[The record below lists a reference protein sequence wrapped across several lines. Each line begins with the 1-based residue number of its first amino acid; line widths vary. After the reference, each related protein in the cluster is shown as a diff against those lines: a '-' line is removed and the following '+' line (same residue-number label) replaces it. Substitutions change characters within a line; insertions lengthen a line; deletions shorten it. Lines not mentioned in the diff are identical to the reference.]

1 MKLDYFTLISPDP
14 LHIHGVGDIK
24 SPTLSEISKLESKIN
39 INNCEFNVTFK
50 GCYYIYINDVLKHFN
65 IKKTDFSKVIKT
77 IQKVIKLKKIDN
89 LESVDKKDIYLS
101 CSDKCIKTL
110 KRINKYLES
119 IQDQDQ
125 FIQCTDITF
134 FKELSQEELDKIPE
148 EEQAKL
154 VEIKSIIDSSNK
166 WINIKYLSEVVTKCC
181 DYISTH
187 LTNELSYLL
196 YSKYSLEDAKDKSY
210 DIDSKC
216 LVFLKQDLIQLPE
229 TKDLGLEETLA
240 KYKELMKNKTI
251 TDPVLVTKLK
261 YLVASKGPV
270 SKCTLMS
277 PVILP
282 YEDIEHQEFNLTEHG
297 IKLKDI
303 KEIFKI
309 ADTANTFVCDQE
321 LWNKIISYDY
331 SSIAKPEKPKK
342 EPKPKVEKPKKE
354 PKVKK
359 EVKIEEEKP
368 KQEEVKIEEPVE
380 IKVEEEKPKETK
392 KKTTKKAKVEK
403 VKKETKPKA
412 KKEVKPKVEKKE
424 MSEADI
430 LNSISVDTS
439 VLELDDVRQDFNLE

>member
-1 MKLDYFTLISPDP
+1 MNTLDVLKF
-14 LHIHGVGDIK
+14 IK
-24 SPTLSEISKLESKIN
+24 SENKLESKIN
-39 INNCEFNVTFK
+39 INNCEFNVSFK

-65 IKKTDFSKVIKT
+65 IKKTDFTKVIKT

-89 LESVDKKDIYLS
+89 LENVDKKDIYLS

-134 FKELSQEELDKIPE
+134 FKELSQEELDKIPK
-148 EEQAKL
+148 EEQDKL

-210 DIDSKC
+210 DIDSKY

-229 TKDLGLEETLA
+229 TKDLSLEETLA
-240 KYKELMKNKTI
+240 KYKELIKDKTI
-251 TDPVLVTKLK
+251 TDPVLIAKLK

-270 SKCTLMS
+270 SKCTVMS

-282 YEDIEHQEFNLTEHG
+282 YQEIEHQEFNLTEHG

-331 SSIAKPEKPKK
+331 SSVAKPKVEKVKK

-354 PKVKK
+354 TKSKVKK
-359 EVKIEEEKP
+359 EVKIEEEP
-368 KQEEVKIEEPVE
+368 KQEEPVE
-380 IKVEEEKPKETK
+380 VKVEEEKPKVEEPKETK
-392 KKTTKKAKVEK
+392 KKTTKKTTR
-403 VKKETKPKA
+403 VKRETKPKA
-412 KKEVKPKVEKKE
+412 KKEEPKVEMKE

>member
-1 MKLDYFTLISPDP
+1 MNTLDVLKF
-14 LHIHGVGDIK
+14 IK
-24 SPTLSEISKLESKIN
+24 SENKLESKIN

-77 IQKVIKLKKIDN
+77 IQKVIKLKKVDN

-134 FKELSQEELDKIPE
+134 FKELSQEELDKIPK
-148 EEQAKL
+148 EEQDKL

-251 TDPVLVTKLK
+251 TDPILITKLK

-331 SSIAKPEKPKK
+331 SAVA
-342 EPKPKVEKPKKE
+342 KPKVEKVKKE
-354 PKVKK
+354 TKSKVKK

-368 KQEEVKIEEPVE
+368 KQEETKQEKVKVEELKP
-380 IKVEEEKPKETK
+380 EEEKPKETK
-392 KKTTKKAKVEK
+392 KKTTKKTTR
-403 VKKETKPKA
+403 VKRETKPKA
-412 KKEVKPKVEKKE
+412 KKEEPKVEKKE

>member
-1 MKLDYFTLISPDP
+1 MNTLDVLKF
-14 LHIHGVGDIK
+14 IK
-24 SPTLSEISKLESKIN
+24 SENKLESKIN

-77 IQKVIKLKKIDN
+77 IQKVIKLKKVDN
-89 LESVDKKDIYLS
+89 LENVDKKDIYLS
-101 CSDKCIKTL
+101 SSDKCIKTL
-110 KRINKYLES
+110 KRMNKYLES

-125 FIQCTDITF
+125 FIQCTDVTF

-148 EEQAKL
+148 EEQNKL

-210 DIDSKC
+210 DIDSKY

-240 KYKELMKNKTI
+240 KYKELMKDKKI
-251 TDPVLVTKLK
+251 EDPALITKLK

-342 EPKPKVEKPKKE
+342 EPKVKKE
-354 PKVKK
+354 TKSKVKK

-368 KQEEVKIEEPVE
+368 KVEEPKQEEVKQEEVVE
-380 IKVEEEKPKETK
+380 VKVEEEKPKETK

-403 VKKETKPKA
+403 AKKETKPKA

>member
-1 MKLDYFTLISPDP
+1 MNTLDVLKF
-14 LHIHGVGDIK
+14 IK
-24 SPTLSEISKLESKIN
+24 SENKLESKIN

-65 IKKTDFSKVIKT
+65 IKKTDFTKVIKT
-77 IQKVIKLKKIDN
+77 IQKVIKLKKVDN
-89 LESVDKKDIYLS
+89 LETVDKKDIYLS

-110 KRINKYLES
+110 KRMNKYLES

-125 FIQCTDITF
+125 FIQCTDVTF

-251 TDPVLVTKLK
+251 TDPALITKLK

-342 EPKPKVEKPKKE
+342 EPKVKKE
-354 PKVKK
+354 TKSKVKK

-368 KQEEVKIEEPVE
+368 KVEEPKQEEVKQEETIEV
-380 IKVEEEKPKETK
+380 KVEEEKPKETK

-403 VKKETKPKA
+403 AKKETKPKA

>member
-1 MKLDYFTLISPDP
+1 MNTLDVLKF
-14 LHIHGVGDIK
+14 IK
-24 SPTLSEISKLESKIN
+24 SENKLESKIN

-89 LESVDKKDIYLS
+89 LEGVDKKDIYLS
-101 CSDKCIKTL
+101 CSEKGIKTL

-134 FKELSQEELDKIPE
+134 FKELSQEELDKIPK
-148 EEQAKL
+148 EEQDKL

-240 KYKELMKNKTI
+240 KYKELIKDKKI
-251 TDPVLVTKLK
+251 EDQALITKLK
-261 YLVASKGPV
+261 YLIASKGPV

-309 ADTANTFVCDQE
+309 ADAANTFVCDQE
-321 LWNKIISYDY
+321 LWNKIISHDY
-331 SSIAKPEKPKK
+331 SSVAKPEKPKK

-359 EVKIEEEKP
+359 EVKAKEEPKQEEQKVEEQKQEEVVEVKVEEEKP
-368 KQEEVKIEEPVE
+368 
-380 IKVEEEKPKETK
+380 EEEKPKETK

>member
-1 MKLDYFTLISPDP
+1 MNTLDVLKF
-14 LHIHGVGDIK
+14 IK
-24 SPTLSEISKLESKIN
+24 SENKLESKIN

-77 IQKVIKLKKIDN
+77 IQKVIKLKKVDN
-89 LESVDKKDIYLS
+89 LETVDKKDIYLS
-101 CSDKCIKTL
+101 NSEKGIKTL
-110 KRINKYLES
+110 KKMNKYLES

-125 FIQCTDITF
+125 FIQCTDVTF

-148 EEQAKL
+148 EEQSKL

-196 YSKYSLEDAKDKSY
+196 YSKYSLEEAKDKSY

-251 TDPVLVTKLK
+251 TDPALITKLK

-342 EPKPKVEKPKKE
+342 EPKVKKE
-354 PKVKK
+354 TKSKVKK

-368 KQEEVKIEEPVE
+368 KVEEQKQEEPIEV
-380 IKVEEEKPKETK
+380 KVEEEKPKETK

>member
-1 MKLDYFTLISPDP
+1 MNTLDVLKF
-14 LHIHGVGDIK
+14 IK
-24 SPTLSEISKLESKIN
+24 SENKLESKIN

-77 IQKVIKLKKIDN
+77 IQKVIKLKKVDN
-89 LESVDKKDIYLS
+89 LENVDKKDIYLS
-101 CSDKCIKTL
+101 NSEKGIKTL
-110 KRINKYLES
+110 KKMNKYLES

-125 FIQCTDITF
+125 FIQCTDVTF

-148 EEQAKL
+148 EEQSKL

-240 KYKELMKNKTI
+240 KYKELMKDKTI
-251 TDPVLVTKLK
+251 TDPALITKLK

-342 EPKPKVEKPKKE
+342 EPKVKKE
-354 PKVKK
+354 TKSKVKK

-368 KQEEVKIEEPVE
+368 KVEEPKQEEVVE
-380 IKVEEEKPKETK
+380 VKVEEEKPKETK

-403 VKKETKPKA
+403 AKKETKPKA

>member
-1 MKLDYFTLISPDP
+1 MNTLDVLKF
-14 LHIHGVGDIK
+14 IK
-24 SPTLSEISKLESKIN
+24 SENKLESKIN

-77 IQKVIKLKKIDN
+77 IQKVIKLKKVDN
-89 LESVDKKDIYLS
+89 LETVDKKDIYLS
-101 CSDKCIKTL
+101 NSEKGIKTL
-110 KRINKYLES
+110 KKMNKYLES

-134 FKELSQEELDKIPE
+134 FKELSQEELDKIPK
-148 EEQAKL
+148 EEQDKL

-240 KYKELMKNKTI
+240 KYKELMKDKTI
-251 TDPVLVTKLK
+251 TDPALITKLK

-331 SSIAKPEKPKK
+331 SSVAKPEKPKK

-368 KQEEVKIEEPVE
+368 KVEEPKQEEVVE
-380 IKVEEEKPKETK
+380 VKVEEEKPKVEEPKETK

-439 VLELDDVRQDFNLE
+439 VLELDDVRQDFDLE

>member
-1 MKLDYFTLISPDP
+1 MNTLDVLKF
-14 LHIHGVGDIK
+14 IK
-24 SPTLSEISKLESKIN
+24 SENKLESKIN

-89 LESVDKKDIYLS
+89 LEGVDKKDIYLS
-101 CSDKCIKTL
+101 SSEKGIKTL

-134 FKELSQEELDKIPE
+134 FKELSQEELDKIPK
-148 EEQAKL
+148 EEQDKL

-240 KYKELMKNKTI
+240 KYKELIKDKKI
-251 TDPVLVTKLK
+251 EDPALITKLK

-368 KQEEVKIEEPVE
+368 KTEEQKQEEVKQEETIEVKVE
-380 IKVEEEKPKETK
+380 EEKPEEEKPKETK

>member
-1 MKLDYFTLISPDP
+1 MNTLDVLKF
-14 LHIHGVGDIK
+14 IK
-24 SPTLSEISKLESKIN
+24 SENKLESKIN

-77 IQKVIKLKKIDN
+77 IQKVIKLKKVDN

-134 FKELSQEELDKIPE
+134 FKELSQEELDKIPK
-148 EEQAKL
+148 EEQDKL

-282 YEDIEHQEFNLTEHG
+282 YEEIEHQEFNLTEHG

-321 LWNKIISYDY
+321 LWNKIVSYDY
-331 SSIAKPEKPKK
+331 SAVAKPKVEKVKK

-354 PKVKK
+354 TKSKVKK

-368 KQEEVKIEEPVE
+368 KQEETIEVKVEESKP
-380 IKVEEEKPKETK
+380 EEEKPKETK
-392 KKTTKKAKVEK
+392 KKTTKKTTR
-403 VKKETKPKA
+403 VKRETKPKA
-412 KKEVKPKVEKKE
+412 KKEEPKVEKKE

>member
-1 MKLDYFTLISPDP
+1 MNTLDVLKF
-14 LHIHGVGDIK
+14 IK
-24 SPTLSEISKLESKIN
+24 SENKLESKIN
-39 INNCEFNVTFK
+39 INNCEFNVSFK
-50 GCYYIYINDVLKHFN
+50 GCYHIYINDVLKHFN
-65 IKKTDFSKVIKT
+65 IKKTDFTKVIKT

-89 LESVDKKDIYLS
+89 LEGVDKKDIYLS
-101 CSDKCIKTL
+101 SSDKCIKTL

-134 FKELSQEELDKIPE
+134 FKELSQEELDKIPK
-148 EEQAKL
+148 EEQDKL

-210 DIDSKC
+210 DIDSKY

-229 TKDLGLEETLA
+229 TKDLGLEETLT
-240 KYKELMKNKTI
+240 KYKELMKDKTI
-251 TDPVLVTKLK
+251 TDPVLIAKLK

-270 SKCTLMS
+270 SKCTVMS

-282 YEDIEHQEFNLTEHG
+282 YQEIEHQEFNLTEHG

-331 SSIAKPEKPKK
+331 SSVAKPKIEKPKK
-342 EPKPKVEKPKKE
+342 EPKPKVEKVKKE
-354 PKVKK
+354 PKPKVKK
-359 EVKIEEEKP
+359 EVKIEEEP

-380 IKVEEEKPKETK
+380 VKVEEEKPKETK
-392 KKTTKKAKVEK
+392 KKTTKKTTR
-403 VKKETKPKA
+403 VKRETKPKA
-412 KKEVKPKVEKKE
+412 KKEEPKVEMKE

>member
-1 MKLDYFTLISPDP
+1 MNTLDVLKF
-14 LHIHGVGDIK
+14 IK
-24 SPTLSEISKLESKIN
+24 SENKLESKIN

-77 IQKVIKLKKIDN
+77 IQKVIKLKKVDN
-89 LESVDKKDIYLS
+89 LESVDKNDIYLS

-134 FKELSQEELDKIPE
+134 FKELSQEELNKIPK
-148 EEQAKL
+148 EEQDKL

-166 WINIKYLSEVVTKCC
+166 WINIKYLSEVVIKCC

-251 TDPVLVTKLK
+251 TDPVLITKLK

-331 SSIAKPEKPKK
+331 SAVAKPKVKK
-342 EPKPKVEKPKKE
+342 EPK

-368 KQEEVKIEEPVE
+368 KQEETKQEKVKVEELKP
-380 IKVEEEKPKETK
+380 EEEKPKETK
-392 KKTTKKAKVEK
+392 KKTTKKTTR
-403 VKKETKPKA
+403 VKRETKPKA
-412 KKEVKPKVEKKE
+412 KKEEPKVEKKE

>member
-1 MKLDYFTLISPDP
+1 MNTLDVLKF
-14 LHIHGVGDIK
+14 IK
-24 SPTLSEISKLESKIN
+24 SENKLESKIN

-50 GCYYIYINDVLKHFN
+50 GCYHIYINDVLKHFN
-65 IKKTDFSKVIKT
+65 IKKTDFTKVIKT

-89 LESVDKKDIYLS
+89 LEGVDKKDIYLS
-101 CSDKCIKTL
+101 SSDKCIKTL

-134 FKELSQEELDKIPE
+134 FKELSQEELDKIPL
-148 EEQAKL
+148 EEQDKL

-210 DIDSKC
+210 DIDSKY
-216 LVFLKQDLIQLPE
+216 LVFLKQDLIQLEE
-229 TKDLGLEETLA
+229 TKDLSLEETLA
-240 KYKELMKNKTI
+240 KYKELIKDKKI
-251 TDPVLVTKLK
+251 EDPVLITKLK

-270 SKCTLMS
+270 SKCTVMS
-277 PVILP
+277 PIILP
-282 YEDIEHQEFNLTEHG
+282 YQEIEHQEFNLTEHG

-331 SSIAKPEKPKK
+331 SGVAKPKVEKPKK

-354 PKVKK
+354 TKSKVKK
-359 EVKIEEEKP
+359 EVKIEEEEPKP
-368 KQEEVKIEEPVE
+368 EEPKTEEPVE
-380 IKVEEEKPKETK
+380 VKIEEEKPKETK
-392 KKTTKKAKVEK
+392 KKTTKKTTR
-403 VKKETKPKA
+403 VKRETKPKA
-412 KKEVKPKVEKKE
+412 KKEEPKVEKKE

>member
-1 MKLDYFTLISPDP
+1 MNTLDVLKF
-14 LHIHGVGDIK
+14 IK
-24 SPTLSEISKLESKIN
+24 SENKLESKIN

-89 LESVDKKDIYLS
+89 LEGVDKKDIYLS
-101 CSDKCIKTL
+101 SSEKGIKTL
-110 KRINKYLES
+110 KKMNKYLES

-134 FKELSQEELDKIPE
+134 FKELSQEELDKIPK
-148 EEQAKL
+148 EEQDKL

-216 LVFLKQDLIQLPE
+216 LVFLKQDLIQLQE

-240 KYKELMKNKTI
+240 KYKELIKDKKI
-251 TDPVLVTKLK
+251 EDPALITKLK

-368 KQEEVKIEEPVE
+368 KIEEPKQEEQKQEETIEVKVE
-380 IKVEEEKPKETK
+380 EEKPEEEKPKETK

>member
-1 MKLDYFTLISPDP
+1 MNTLDVLKF
-14 LHIHGVGDIK
+14 IK
-24 SPTLSEISKLESKIN
+24 SENKLESKIN

-77 IQKVIKLKKIDN
+77 IQKVIKLKKVDN
-89 LESVDKKDIYLS
+89 LETVDKKDIYLS
-101 CSDKCIKTL
+101 NSEKGIKTL
-110 KRINKYLES
+110 KKMNKYLES

-240 KYKELMKNKTI
+240 KYKELMKDKTI
-251 TDPVLVTKLK
+251 TDPALITKLK

-331 SSIAKPEKPKK
+331 SSVAKPEKPKK

-368 KQEEVKIEEPVE
+368 KVEEPKQEEVVE
-380 IKVEEEKPKETK
+380 VKVEEEKPKVEEPKETK

-439 VLELDDVRQDFNLE
+439 VLELDDVRQDFDLE

>member
-1 MKLDYFTLISPDP
+1 MNTLDVLKF
-14 LHIHGVGDIK
+14 IK
-24 SPTLSEISKLESKIN
+24 SENKLESKIN

-77 IQKVIKLKKIDN
+77 IQKVIKLKKVDN
-89 LESVDKKDIYLS
+89 LETVDKKDIYLS
-101 CSDKCIKTL
+101 NSDKCIKTL
-110 KRINKYLES
+110 KKMNKYLES

-125 FIQCTDITF
+125 FIQCTDVTF

-148 EEQAKL
+148 EEQGKL

-240 KYKELMKNKTI
+240 KYKELMKDKTI
-251 TDPVLVTKLK
+251 TDPALITKLK

-342 EPKPKVEKPKKE
+342 EPKVKKE
-354 PKVKK
+354 TKPKVKK
-359 EVKIEEEKP
+359 EVKIEKEKPKVEEPKQEEP
-368 KQEEVKIEEPVE
+368 KQEEVVE
-380 IKVEEEKPKETK
+380 VKVEEEKPKETK

-403 VKKETKPKA
+403 VKK
-412 KKEVKPKVEKKE
+412 
-424 MSEADI
+424 
-430 LNSISVDTS
+430 
-439 VLELDDVRQDFNLE
+439 

>member
-1 MKLDYFTLISPDP
+1 MNTLDVLKF
-14 LHIHGVGDIK
+14 IK
-24 SPTLSEISKLESKIN
+24 SENKLESKIN

-77 IQKVIKLKKIDN
+77 IQKVIKLKKVDN
-89 LESVDKKDIYLS
+89 LETVDKKDIYLS
-101 CSDKCIKTL
+101 NSEKGIKTL
-110 KRINKYLES
+110 KKMNKYLES

-148 EEQAKL
+148 EEQDKL

-240 KYKELMKNKTI
+240 KYKELMKDKTI
-251 TDPVLVTKLK
+251 TDPALITKLK

-331 SSIAKPEKPKK
+331 SSVAKPEKPKK

-368 KQEEVKIEEPVE
+368 KVEEPKQEEVVE
-380 IKVEEEKPKETK
+380 VKVEEEKPKVEEPKETK

-403 VKKETKPKA
+403 VKKETRPKA

-439 VLELDDVRQDFNLE
+439 VLELDDVRQDFDLE

>member
-1 MKLDYFTLISPDP
+1 MNTLDVLKF
-14 LHIHGVGDIK
+14 IK
-24 SPTLSEISKLESKIN
+24 SENKLESKIN

-65 IKKTDFSKVIKT
+65 IKKTDFTKVIKT
-77 IQKVIKLKKIDN
+77 IQKVIKLKKVDN
-89 LESVDKKDIYLS
+89 LETVDKKDIYLS
-101 CSDKCIKTL
+101 NSDKCIKTL
-110 KRINKYLES
+110 KRMNKYLES

-125 FIQCTDITF
+125 FIQCTDVTF

-240 KYKELMKNKTI
+240 KYKELMKDKTI
-251 TDPVLVTKLK
+251 TDPALITKLK

-342 EPKPKVEKPKKE
+342 EPKVKKE
-354 PKVKK
+354 TKPKVKK

-368 KQEEVKIEEPVE
+368 KVEEPKQEEVKQEEVVE
-380 IKVEEEKPKETK
+380 VKVEEEKPKETK

-412 KKEVKPKVEKKE
+412 KKETKPKVEKKE

-439 VLELDDVRQDFNLE
+439 VLELDDVRQDYDLE

>member
-1 MKLDYFTLISPDP
+1 MNTLDVLKF
-14 LHIHGVGDIK
+14 IK
-24 SPTLSEISKLESKIN
+24 SENKLESKIN

-77 IQKVIKLKKIDN
+77 IQKVIKLKKVDN
-89 LESVDKKDIYLS
+89 LETVDKKDIYLS
-101 CSDKCIKTL
+101 NSEKGIKTL
-110 KRINKYLES
+110 KKMNKYLES

-134 FKELSQEELDKIPE
+134 FKELSQEELDKIPS
-148 EEQAKL
+148 EEQDKL

-240 KYKELMKNKTI
+240 KYKELIKDKKI
-251 TDPVLVTKLK
+251 EDQALITKLK

-321 LWNKIISYDY
+321 LWNKIISHDY
-331 SSIAKPEKPKK
+331 SSVAKPEKPKK

-359 EVKIEEEKP
+359 EVKAKEESKQEEQKVEES
-368 KQEEVKIEEPVE
+368 KQEEVVE
-380 IKVEEEKPKETK
+380 VKVEEEKPEETK

-412 KKEVKPKVEKKE
+412 KKETKPKVEKKE

>member
-1 MKLDYFTLISPDP
+1 MNTLDVLKF
-14 LHIHGVGDIK
+14 IK
-24 SPTLSEISKLESKIN
+24 SENKLESKIN
-39 INNCEFNVTFK
+39 INNCEFNVSFK

-65 IKKTDFSKVIKT
+65 IKKTDFTKVIKT

-89 LESVDKKDIYLS
+89 LEDVDKKDIYLS
-101 CSDKCIKTL
+101 SSDKCIKTL

-134 FKELSQEELDKIPE
+134 FKELSQEELDKIPK
-148 EEQAKL
+148 EEQDKL

-196 YSKYSLEDAKDKSY
+196 YSKYSLEEAKDKSY
-210 DIDSKC
+210 DIDSKY
-216 LVFLKQDLIQLPE
+216 LVFLKQDLIQLEE

-240 KYKELMKNKTI
+240 KYKELMKDKTI
-251 TDPVLVTKLK
+251 TDPVLVAKLK

-270 SKCTLMS
+270 SKCTVMS

-282 YEDIEHQEFNLTEHG
+282 YQEIEHQEFNLTEHG

-331 SSIAKPEKPKK
+331 SGVAKPKVEKVKK

-354 PKVKK
+354 TKSKVKK
-359 EVKIEEEKP
+359 EIKIEEEPKTEEP
-368 KQEEVKIEEPVE
+368 KQEEPVE
-380 IKVEEEKPKETK
+380 VKVEEEKPKETK
-392 KKTTKKAKVEK
+392 KKTTKKTTR
-403 VKKETKPKA
+403 VKKDTKPKA
-412 KKEVKPKVEKKE
+412 KKEEPKVEMKE

>member
-1 MKLDYFTLISPDP
+1 MNTLDVLKF
-14 LHIHGVGDIK
+14 IK
-24 SPTLSEISKLESKIN
+24 SENKLESKIN
-39 INNCEFNVTFK
+39 INNCEFNVSFK

-65 IKKTDFSKVIKT
+65 IKKTDFTKVIKT

-89 LESVDKKDIYLS
+89 LENVDKKDIYLS

-134 FKELSQEELDKIPE
+134 FKELSQEELDKIPK
-148 EEQAKL
+148 EEQDKL

-240 KYKELMKNKTI
+240 KYKELIKDKKI
-251 TDPVLVTKLK
+251 EDPALITKLK
-261 YLVASKGPV
+261 YLIASKGPV
-270 SKCTLMS
+270 SKCTVMS

-282 YEDIEHQEFNLTEHG
+282 YQEIEHQEFNLTEHG

-331 SSIAKPEKPKK
+331 SSVAKPKVEKVKK

-354 PKVKK
+354 TKSKVKK
-359 EVKIEEEKP
+359 EVKIEEEP
-368 KQEEVKIEEPVE
+368 KQEEPVEVKIEES
-380 IKVEEEKPKETK
+380 KPKETK
-392 KKTTKKAKVEK
+392 KKTTKKTTR
-403 VKKETKPKA
+403 VKRETKPKA
-412 KKEVKPKVEKKE
+412 KKEEPKVEMKE

>member
-1 MKLDYFTLISPDP
+1 MNTLDVLKF
-14 LHIHGVGDIK
+14 IK
-24 SPTLSEISKLESKIN
+24 SENKLESKIN

-65 IKKTDFSKVIKT
+65 IKKTDFTKVIKT
-77 IQKVIKLKKIDN
+77 IQKVIKLKKVDN
-89 LESVDKKDIYLS
+89 LETVDKKDIYLS

-110 KRINKYLES
+110 KRMNKYLES

-134 FKELSQEELDKIPE
+134 FKELSQEELDKIPK
-148 EEQAKL
+148 EEQDKL

-251 TDPVLVTKLK
+251 TDPALITKLK

-270 SKCTLMS
+270 SKCTVMS

-331 SSIAKPEKPKK
+331 SAVAKPKVEKVKK

-354 PKVKK
+354 TKSKVKK
-359 EVKIEEEKP
+359 EIKIEEEKP
-368 KQEEVKIEEPVE
+368 EVKQEEPVE
-380 IKVEEEKPKETK
+380 VKVEEEKPKETK
-392 KKTTKKAKVEK
+392 KKTTKKTTR
-403 VKKETKPKA
+403 VKRETKPKA
-412 KKEVKPKVEKKE
+412 KKEEPKVETKE

-430 LNSISVDTS
+430 VNSISVDTS

>member
-1 MKLDYFTLISPDP
+1 MNTLDVLKF
-14 LHIHGVGDIK
+14 IK
-24 SPTLSEISKLESKIN
+24 SENKLESKIN

-101 CSDKCIKTL
+101 SSDKCIKTL

-134 FKELSQEELDKIPE
+134 FKELSQEELDKIPK
-148 EEQAKL
+148 EEQDKL

-240 KYKELMKNKTI
+240 KYKELMKDKTI

-331 SSIAKPEKPKK
+331 SSVAKPKVEKVKK
-342 EPKPKVEKPKKE
+342 EPKPKVEKVKKE
-354 PKVKK
+354 TKSKVKK
-359 EVKIEEEKP
+359 EVKIEEEP

-380 IKVEEEKPKETK
+380 VKVEEEKPKETK
-392 KKTTKKAKVEK
+392 KKTTKKTTR
-403 VKKETKPKA
+403 VKRETKPKA
-412 KKEVKPKVEKKE
+412 KKEEPKVEMKE

>member
-1 MKLDYFTLISPDP
+1 MNTLDVLKF
-14 LHIHGVGDIK
+14 IK
-24 SPTLSEISKLESKIN
+24 SENKLESKIN

-89 LESVDKKDIYLS
+89 LEGVDKKDIYLS
-101 CSDKCIKTL
+101 SSEKGIKTL

-134 FKELSQEELDKIPE
+134 FKELSQEELDKIPK
-148 EEQAKL
+148 EEQDKL

-240 KYKELMKNKTI
+240 KYKELIKDKKI
-251 TDPVLVTKLK
+251 EDPALITKLK

-359 EVKIEEEKP
+359 EVKVEEEKPKTEEP
-368 KQEEVKIEEPVE
+368 KQEEVKQEETIEVKVE
-380 IKVEEEKPKETK
+380 EEKPEEEKPKETK

>member
-1 MKLDYFTLISPDP
+1 MNTLDVLKF
-14 LHIHGVGDIK
+14 IK
-24 SPTLSEISKLESKIN
+24 SENKLESKIN
-39 INNCEFNVTFK
+39 INNCEFNVSFK

-101 CSDKCIKTL
+101 SSDKCIKTL

-125 FIQCTDITF
+125 FIQCTDVTF
-134 FKELSQEELDKIPE
+134 FKELSQEELDKIPK
-148 EEQAKL
+148 EEQDKL

-240 KYKELMKNKTI
+240 KYKELMKDKTI

-270 SKCTLMS
+270 SKCTVMS

-354 PKVKK
+354 VKSKVKK

-368 KQEEVKIEEPVE
+368 KTEEPKTEEPKQEEVVEVKVEEE
-380 IKVEEEKPKETK
+380 KLEEEKPKETK

-403 VKKETKPKA
+403 AKKETKPKA

-439 VLELDDVRQDFNLE
+439 VLELDDVRQDYNLD

>member
-1 MKLDYFTLISPDP
+1 MNTLDVLKF
-14 LHIHGVGDIK
+14 IK
-24 SPTLSEISKLESKIN
+24 SENKLESKIN

-77 IQKVIKLKKIDN
+77 IQKVIKLKKVDN
-89 LESVDKKDIYLS
+89 LETVDKKDIYLS
-101 CSDKCIKTL
+101 SSDKCIKTL
-110 KRINKYLES
+110 KRMNKYLES

-125 FIQCTDITF
+125 FIQCTDVTF

-148 EEQAKL
+148 EEQGKL

-196 YSKYSLEDAKDKSY
+196 YSKYSLEEAKDKSY

-240 KYKELMKNKTI
+240 KYKELMKDKTI
-251 TDPVLVTKLK
+251 TDPALITKLK

-342 EPKPKVEKPKKE
+342 EPKVKKE
-354 PKVKK
+354 TKSKVKK

-368 KQEEVKIEEPVE
+368 KVEEQKQEEPKQEETIEV
-380 IKVEEEKPKETK
+380 KVEEEKPKETK

-439 VLELDDVRQDFNLE
+439 VLELDDVRQDFDLE

>member
-1 MKLDYFTLISPDP
+1 MNTLDVLKF
-14 LHIHGVGDIK
+14 IK
-24 SPTLSEISKLESKIN
+24 SENKLESKIN

-77 IQKVIKLKKIDN
+77 IQKVIKLKKVDN
-89 LESVDKKDIYLS
+89 LETVDKKDIYLS
-101 CSDKCIKTL
+101 NSDKCIKTL
-110 KRINKYLES
+110 KKMNKYLES

-125 FIQCTDITF
+125 FIQCTDVTF

-148 EEQAKL
+148 EEQGKL

-251 TDPVLVTKLK
+251 TDPALITKLK

-342 EPKPKVEKPKKE
+342 EPKVKKE
-354 PKVKK
+354 TKPKVKK

-368 KQEEVKIEEPVE
+368 KVEEPKQEEPKQEEVVE
-380 IKVEEEKPKETK
+380 VKVEEEKPKETK

-439 VLELDDVRQDFNLE
+439 VLELDDVRQDFDLE

>member
-1 MKLDYFTLISPDP
+1 MNTLDVLKF
-14 LHIHGVGDIK
+14 IK
-24 SPTLSEISKLESKIN
+24 SENKLESKIN

-65 IKKTDFSKVIKT
+65 IKKTDFTKVIKT

-125 FIQCTDITF
+125 FIQCTDVTF

-196 YSKYSLEDAKDKSY
+196 YLKYSLEDAKDKSY

-240 KYKELMKNKTI
+240 KYKELIKDKKI
-251 TDPVLVTKLK
+251 EDPALITKLK

-342 EPKPKVEKPKKE
+342 EPKVKKE
-354 PKVKK
+354 TKPKVKK

-368 KQEEVKIEEPVE
+368 KVEEPKQEEVKQEETIEV
-380 IKVEEEKPKETK
+380 KVEEEKPKETK

-403 VKKETKPKA
+403 AKKETKPKA
-412 KKEVKPKVEKKE
+412 KKETKPKAKKE

>member
-1 MKLDYFTLISPDP
+1 MNTLDVLKF
-14 LHIHGVGDIK
+14 IK
-24 SPTLSEISKLESKIN
+24 SENKLESKIN
-39 INNCEFNVTFK
+39 INNCEFNVSFK

-65 IKKTDFSKVIKT
+65 IKKTDFTKVIKT

-89 LESVDKKDIYLS
+89 LENVDKKDIYLS

-229 TKDLGLEETLA
+229 TKDLSLEETLA
-240 KYKELMKNKTI
+240 KYKELIKDKTI
-251 TDPVLVTKLK
+251 TDPVLIAKLK

-270 SKCTLMS
+270 SKCTVMS

-282 YEDIEHQEFNLTEHG
+282 YQEIEHQEFNLTEHG

-331 SSIAKPEKPKK
+331 SSVAKPKVEKVKK

-354 PKVKK
+354 TKSKVKK
-359 EVKIEEEKP
+359 EVKIEEEP
-368 KQEEVKIEEPVE
+368 KQEEPVEVKIEES
-380 IKVEEEKPKETK
+380 KPKETK
-392 KKTTKKAKVEK
+392 KKTTKKTTR
-403 VKKETKPKA
+403 VKRETKPKA
-412 KKEVKPKVEKKE
+412 KKEEPKVEMKE

>member
-1 MKLDYFTLISPDP
+1 MNTLDVLKF
-14 LHIHGVGDIK
+14 IK
-24 SPTLSEISKLESKIN
+24 SENKLESKIN

-77 IQKVIKLKKIDN
+77 IQKVIKLKKVDN
-89 LESVDKKDIYLS
+89 LENVDKKDIYLS
-101 CSDKCIKTL
+101 SSDKCIKTL
-110 KRINKYLES
+110 KRMNKYLES

-148 EEQAKL
+148 EEQGKL

-251 TDPVLVTKLK
+251 TDPALITKLK

-342 EPKPKVEKPKKE
+342 EPKVKKE
-354 PKVKK
+354 TKSKVKK

-368 KQEEVKIEEPVE
+368 KVEEPKQEEPKQEEVVE
-380 IKVEEEKPKETK
+380 VKVEEEKPKETK

-403 VKKETKPKA
+403 AKKETKPKA

>member
-1 MKLDYFTLISPDP
+1 MNTLDVLKF
-14 LHIHGVGDIK
+14 IK
-24 SPTLSEISKLESKIN
+24 SENKLESKIN

-77 IQKVIKLKKIDN
+77 IQKVIKLKKVDN
-89 LESVDKKDIYLS
+89 LETVDKKDIYLS
-101 CSDKCIKTL
+101 NSDKCIKTL
-110 KRINKYLES
+110 KKMNKYLES

-125 FIQCTDITF
+125 FIQCTDVTF

-148 EEQAKL
+148 EEQGKL

-240 KYKELMKNKTI
+240 KYKELMKDKTI
-251 TDPVLVTKLK
+251 TDPALITKLK

-342 EPKPKVEKPKKE
+342 EPKVKKETKPKA
-354 PKVKK
+354 KK

-368 KQEEVKIEEPVE
+368 KVEEPKQEEPKQEEVVE
-380 IKVEEEKPKETK
+380 VKVEEEKPKETK

-439 VLELDDVRQDFNLE
+439 VLELDDVRQDFDLE

>member
-1 MKLDYFTLISPDP
+1 MNTLDVLKF
-14 LHIHGVGDIK
+14 IK
-24 SPTLSEISKLESKIN
+24 SENKLESKIN

-65 IKKTDFSKVIKT
+65 IKKTDFTKVIKT

-89 LESVDKKDIYLS
+89 LEGVDKKDIYLS
-101 CSDKCIKTL
+101 SSDKCIKTL

-134 FKELSQEELDKIPE
+134 FKELSQEELDKIPK
-148 EEQAKL
+148 EEQDKL

-196 YSKYSLEDAKDKSY
+196 YSKYSLEEAKDKSY
-210 DIDSKC
+210 DIDSKY
-216 LVFLKQDLIQLPE
+216 LVFLKQDLIQLEE

-240 KYKELMKNKTI
+240 KYKELMKDKTI
-251 TDPVLVTKLK
+251 TDPVLVAKLK

-270 SKCTLMS
+270 SKCTVMS

-282 YEDIEHQEFNLTEHG
+282 YQEIEHQEFNLTEHG

-331 SSIAKPEKPKK
+331 SGVAKPKVEKVKK

-354 PKVKK
+354 TKSKVKK
-359 EVKIEEEKP
+359 EIKIEEEPKTEEP
-368 KQEEVKIEEPVE
+368 KQEEPVE
-380 IKVEEEKPKETK
+380 VKVEEEKPKETK
-392 KKTTKKAKVEK
+392 KKTTKKTTR
-403 VKKETKPKA
+403 VKKDTKPKA
-412 KKEVKPKVEKKE
+412 KKEEPKVEMKE

>member
-1 MKLDYFTLISPDP
+1 MNTLDVLKF
-14 LHIHGVGDIK
+14 IK
-24 SPTLSEISKLESKIN
+24 SENKLESKIN

-77 IQKVIKLKKIDN
+77 IQKVIKLKKVDN
-89 LESVDKKDIYLS
+89 LETVDKKDIYLS
-101 CSDKCIKTL
+101 NSEKGIKTL
-110 KRINKYLES
+110 KKMNKYLES

-125 FIQCTDITF
+125 FIQCTDVTF
-134 FKELSQEELDKIPE
+134 FKELSQEELDKIPS
-148 EEQAKL
+148 EEQDKL

-240 KYKELMKNKTI
+240 KYKELIKDKKI
-251 TDPVLVTKLK
+251 EDPALITKLK
-261 YLVASKGPV
+261 YLIASKGPV

-331 SSIAKPEKPKK
+331 SSVAKPEKPKK
-342 EPKPKVEKPKKE
+342 EPKPKVEKSKKE

-359 EVKIEEEKP
+359 EVKEEPKTEEP
-368 KQEEVKIEEPVE
+368 KQEEVVEVEEV
-380 IKVEEEKPKETK
+380 KVEEEKPKETK
-392 KKTTKKAKVEK
+392 KKTTKKAKVER
-403 VKKETKPKA
+403 VKRETKPKA
-412 KKEVKPKVEKKE
+412 KKEVKPKAEKKE

>member
-1 MKLDYFTLISPDP
+1 MNTLDVLKF
-14 LHIHGVGDIK
+14 IK
-24 SPTLSEISKLESKIN
+24 SENKLESKIN

-89 LESVDKKDIYLS
+89 LETVDKKDIYLS
-101 CSDKCIKTL
+101 SSEKGIKTL
-110 KRINKYLES
+110 KKMNKYLES

-148 EEQAKL
+148 EEQDKL

-240 KYKELMKNKTI
+240 KYKELIKDKKI
-251 TDPVLVTKLK
+251 EDPALITKLK
-261 YLVASKGPV
+261 YLIASKGPV

-282 YEDIEHQEFNLTEHG
+282 YEDIKHQEFNLTEHG

-331 SSIAKPEKPKK
+331 SSVAKPEKPKK

-359 EVKIEEEKP
+359 EVKVEEEKP
-368 KQEEVKIEEPVE
+368 KVEEQKQEEPKEEVVEVKVEEEKP
-380 IKVEEEKPKETK
+380 EEEKPKETK

>member
-1 MKLDYFTLISPDP
+1 MNTLDVLKF
-14 LHIHGVGDIK
+14 IK
-24 SPTLSEISKLESKIN
+24 SENKLESKIN

-134 FKELSQEELDKIPE
+134 FKELSQEELDKIPK
-148 EEQAKL
+148 EEQDKL

-331 SSIAKPEKPKK
+331 SGVAKPKVEKVKK
-342 EPKPKVEKPKKE
+342 EPKPKKE
-354 PKVKK
+354 TKSKVKK

-368 KQEEVKIEEPVE
+368 KQEEIKQEEI
-380 IKVEEEKPKETK
+380 IKVKVEEEEKPKTTK
-392 KKTTKKAKVEK
+392 KKTTKKAKVER

-412 KKEVKPKVEKKE
+412 KKEEPKVEKKE

-439 VLELDDVRQDFNLE
+439 VLDLDDVRQDFNLE

>member
-1 MKLDYFTLISPDP
+1 MNTLDVLKF
-14 LHIHGVGDIK
+14 IK
-24 SPTLSEISKLESKIN
+24 SENKLESKIN

-77 IQKVIKLKKIDN
+77 IQKVIKLKKVDN
-89 LESVDKKDIYLS
+89 LETVDKKDIYLS
-101 CSDKCIKTL
+101 NSDKCIKTL
-110 KRINKYLES
+110 KKMNKYLES

-125 FIQCTDITF
+125 FIQCTDVTF

-148 EEQAKL
+148 EEQGKL

-240 KYKELMKNKTI
+240 KYKELMKDKTI
-251 TDPVLVTKLK
+251 TDPALITKLK

-342 EPKPKVEKPKKE
+342 EPKVKKETKPKA
-354 PKVKK
+354 KK

-368 KQEEVKIEEPVE
+368 KVEEPKQEEPKQEEVVE
-380 IKVEEEKPKETK
+380 VKVEEEKPKETK

-412 KKEVKPKVEKKE
+412 KKEVNPKVEKKE

-439 VLELDDVRQDFNLE
+439 VLELDDVRQDFDLE

>member
-1 MKLDYFTLISPDP
+1 MNTLDVLKF
-14 LHIHGVGDIK
+14 IK
-24 SPTLSEISKLESKIN
+24 SENKLESKIN
-39 INNCEFNVTFK
+39 INNCEFNVSFK
-50 GCYYIYINDVLKHFN
+50 GCYHIYINDVLKHFN
-65 IKKTDFSKVIKT
+65 IKKTDFTKVIKT

-89 LESVDKKDIYLS
+89 LEGVDKKDIYLS
-101 CSDKCIKTL
+101 SSDKCIKTL

-134 FKELSQEELDKIPE
+134 FKELSQEELDKIPK
-148 EEQAKL
+148 EEQDKL

-210 DIDSKC
+210 DIDSKY

-240 KYKELMKNKTI
+240 KYKELMKDKTI
-251 TDPVLVTKLK
+251 TDPVLVAKLK

-270 SKCTLMS
+270 SKCTVMS

-282 YEDIEHQEFNLTEHG
+282 YQEIEHQEFNLTEHG

-331 SSIAKPEKPKK
+331 SGVAKPKVEKVKK

-354 PKVKK
+354 TKSKVKK
-359 EVKIEEEKP
+359 EPKTEEPKQEV
-368 KQEEVKIEEPVE
+368 KQEEVKIEESVDV
-380 IKVEEEKPKETK
+380 KVEEEKPKETK
-392 KKTTKKAKVEK
+392 KKTTKKTTR
-403 VKKETKPKA
+403 VKRETKPKT
-412 KKEVKPKVEKKE
+412 KKEEPKVEMKE